1 MKLLKCVGVLIICM
15 SVAGFIALAG
25 GSQWGHESMGWMLT
39 SGVVVAGI
47 ILSMMIGGGKL

>member
-1 MKLLKCVGVLIICM
+1 MKLLKCLGVLIICM